1 MFRSAKKFSVVSILD
16 GIPVFSIL
24 CGGVLKKHLLSPAIS
39 NMPVYIQHLPV
50 KSHSCLCSSLPTTHL
65 TPSGHQI
72 LPPSQPLT
80 PTTQVDLAQ
89 TYLASRTWE
98 QHVPSPSGLSVWA
111 NRRAQFDFD
120 LISLVFTWFNW
131 QHRRAGVEAP
141 PTITISSTISRISI
155 TISCATTSKDT
166 MTITIT
172 FTNSTIV
179 LLLVL
184 QIIRLAEPPTA
195 EIWSLSGH
203 SCGGKTLK
211 M

>member
-1 MFRSAKKFSVVSILD
+1 M
-16 GIPVFSIL
+16 
-24 CGGVLKKHLLSPAIS
+24 
-39 NMPVYIQHLPV
+39 
-50 KSHSCLCSSLPTTHL
+50 KSLCSPSCVAVSLKSIYSPPQLATCLYTSNIYLWKATPVCAPLLPTAHL

-72 LPPSQPLT
+72 LSPPQPLT

-98 QHVPSPSGLSVWA
+98 QHVPPRSGLSVWA

-141 PTITISSTISRISI
+141 PTITISSTISRNSI
-155 TISCATTSKDT
+155 TISCATTSKD
-166 MTITIT
+166 TITIT

-179 LLLVL
+179 LLLIL

-203 SCGGKTLK
+203 SCVGKTL

>member
-1 MFRSAKKFSVVSILD
+1 MQKISLVSILD
-16 GIPVFSIL
+16 GIPVLSIL
-24 CGGVLKKHLLSPAIS
+24 WGSVLEKHLLSTAIS

-50 KSHSCLCSSLPTTHL
+50 KSHSCLCPF
-65 TPSGHQI
+65 
-72 LPPSQPLT
+72 PPSHSPPNPLRSPNSPPPQPLT

-98 QHVPSPSGLSVWA
+98 QHVPSPFGLSVWA
-111 NRRAQFDFD
+111 NRRARFDFD

-141 PTITISSTISRISI
+141 PTITISSTISRNSI
-155 TISCATTSKDT
+155 AITSCATTSKD
-166 MTITIT
+166 MITIT
-172 FTNSTIV
+172 FTNITIV
-179 LLLVL
+179 LLLLL

>member
-1 MFRSAKKFSVVSILD
+1 M
-16 GIPVFSIL
+16 
-24 CGGVLKKHLLSPAIS
+24 
-39 NMPVYIQHLPV
+39 
-50 KSHSCLCSSLPTTHL
+50 KSLCSPSCVAVSLKSIYSPLQLATCLYTSNIYLWKATPVCAPPLPTTHL

-120 LISLVFTWFNW
+120 LISLDFTWFNW

-141 PTITISSTISRISI
+141 PTITFSSRISRN
-155 TISCATTSKDT
+155 S
-166 MTITIT
+166 ITIT
-172 FTNSTIV
+172 CSTNSKNSITITSTNRKIV
-179 LLLVL
+179 LLLVY
-184 QIIRLAEPPTA
+184 
-195 EIWSLSGH
+195 
-203 SCGGKTLK
+203 K
-211 M
+211 

>member
-1 MFRSAKKFSVVSILD
+1 MQKISLVSILD
-16 GIPVFSIL
+16 EICVFSIL
-24 CGGVLKKHLLSPAIS
+24 CGSVLEKHLLSTAIS

-50 KSHSCLCSSLPTTHL
+50 KSHSCLCSPLPTAHL

-72 LPPSQPLT
+72 LPPPQPLT

-141 PTITISSTISRISI
+141 PTVIISSRIGRNSI
-155 TISCATTSKDT
+155 TITCS
-166 MTITIT
+166 
-172 FTNSTIV
+172 TNSKISINITSTNRKIV
-179 LLLVL
+179 LLLVY
-184 QIIRLAEPPTA
+184 
-195 EIWSLSGH
+195 
-203 SCGGKTLK
+203 K
-211 M
+211 

>member
-1 MFRSAKKFSVVSILD
+1 MQKISLVSILD
-16 GIPVFSIL
+16 GIPVLSIL
-24 CGGVLKKHLLSPAIS
+24 CGSVLEKHLLSTAIS

-50 KSHSCLCSSLPTTHL
+50 KSHSCLCPPLPTAHL

-72 LPPSQPLT
+72 LSPPQPLT

-141 PTITISSTISRISI
+141 PTITISSTISRSSI
-155 TISCATTSKDT
+155 TISCATTSKA
-166 MTITIT
+166 TITFT

-179 LLLVL
+179 LLLLL
-184 QIIRLAEPPTA
+184 QLAQ
-195 EIWSLSGH
+195 
-203 SCGGKTLK
+203 
-211 M
+211 

>member
-1 MFRSAKKFSVVSILD
+1 
-16 GIPVFSIL
+16 
-24 CGGVLKKHLLSPAIS
+24 
-39 NMPVYIQHLPV
+39 MPPL
-50 KSHSCLCSSLPTTHL
+50 TTAHL

-72 LPPSQPLT
+72 LSPPQPLT

-98 QHVPSPSGLSVWA
+98 QHVPSPFGLSVWA
-111 NRRAQFDFD
+111 NRRARFDFD

-141 PTITISSTISRISI
+141 PTITISSTISRNSI
-155 TISCATTSKDT
+155 AITSCATTSKD
-166 MTITIT
+166 MITIT
-172 FTNSTIV
+172 FTNITIV
-179 LLLVL
+179 LLLLL